1 MASGV
6 CITLPL
12 CSPDVV
18 PSPNV
23 STSLLQP
30 PIRGTVV
37 SLQGLAILAP
47 DVDTEVSVLGVWT
60 LQDSIEN
67 LTSSQT
73 TSPPREHNTTHTIA
87 SLSEGGVYVFTV
99 VMTSSAPT
107 STFVEGITVSAELE
121 VTLQPYPALEIV
133 RSTVSSG
140 GCVHGAGGNEMATL
154 TGTVSLL
161 PNTASDH
168 TLKYTWMTLG
178 GQDIIASSED
188 LVVNGNTLKVV
199 NLETNQGDYILTAC
213 LSIPSSD
220 VENCSS
226 VVYPISSAGECVL
239 MHADTGHTCGAP
251 HAVPGQV
258 TALECPASGDAAV
271 LLICWTQPS
280 TNADSVYGYTVQVQ
294 QYMQD
299 GRELV
304 PLPLDPSFEQQLQ
317 MLETSVESGVGE
329 FDLSSCGVCHSFL
342 HTYLCRDVHPLQ
354 CDCHTS

>member
-1 MASGV
+1 MASGM

-107 STFVEGITVSAELE
+107 STFVEGITASAELE

-133 RSTVSSG
+133 RSTESSG
-140 GCVHGAGGNEMATL
+140 RCVHGAGANEMATL

-168 TLKYTWMTLG
+168 TLKYTWKTPQ
-178 GQDIIASSED
+178 GQDITTSSVN
-188 LVVNGNTLKVV
+188 LVVNGNTLQVGDLG
-199 NLETNQGDYILTAC
+199 NNQGDYVLTAC

-220 VENCSS
+220 LEICSS
-226 VVYPISSAGECVL
+226 ATYSISSAGGCVL
-239 MHADTGHTCGAP
+239 VHADTCHTCGP
-251 HAVPGQV
+251 SHAVTVPMD
-258 TALECPASGDAAV
+258 E
-271 LLICWTQPS
+271 
-280 TNADSVYGYTVQVQ
+280 DSVTLGHLEIRVGSARVAVPQTSNSHPKTPIITIIIGGCAVFAVMAIAVTVIFV
-294 QYMQD
+294 M
-299 GRELV
+299 
-304 PLPLDPSFEQQLQ
+304 
-317 MLETSVESGVGE
+317 GVVVYCHYHPTR
-329 FDLSSCGVCHSFL
+329 DLRQG
-342 HTYLCRDVHPLQ
+342 PK
-354 CDCHTS
+354 

>member
-1 MASGV
+1 M
-6 CITLPL
+6 CIIVPL
-12 CSPDVV
+12 CSPDAV

-23 STSLLQP
+23 TTSLLQP

-37 SLQGLAILAP
+37 SLQGVAILAP
-47 DVDTEVSVLGVWT
+47 EVDTQVSVLGVWA
-60 LQDSIEN
+60 LQDSTEN
-67 LTSSQT
+67 LTSSST

-99 VMTSSAPT
+99 VVTPSAPT
-107 STFVEGITVSAELE
+107 STFVEATTASAELE
-121 VTLQPYPALEIV
+121 VTLQPYPDLEIV
-133 RSTVSSG
+133 GTVSSG
-140 GCVHGAGGNEMATL
+140 ECGGNEVATL

-168 TLKYTWMTLG
+168 TLTYTWTTPG
-178 GQDIIASSED
+178 GQDITASSED
-188 LVVNGNTLKVV
+188 LVVNGGTLQVGG
-199 NLETNQGDYILTAC
+199 LGTNQGDYVLTAC

-220 VENCSS
+220 VAGHCSPAT
-226 VVYPISSAGECVL
+226 YPISSAGVCVCVL
-239 MHADTGHTCGAP
+239 MHADTGHTSGPP

-271 LLICWTQPS
+271 LLIRWTQPS

-304 PLPLDPSFEQQLQ
+304 PRPLDTPFDQQLET
-317 MLETSVESGVGE
+317 LETSVESGVGE
-329 FDLSSCGVCHSFL
+329 CDWSCGVS
-342 HTYLCRDVHPLQ
+342 Q
-354 CDCHTS
+354 C